1 MIMGK
6 VNQKYTFCGFQPE
19 CFVCWLRRS
28 FEVMR
33 VVTDDRHLQLKV
45 IKEVTKHLVEYPQGR
60 FDPNFVIWFFRFISE
75 ATGRKDPYST
85 IKAEFNQKAMGL
97 YPLLKQ
103 IVSKSED
110 PLLTAAIIASAG
122 NIIDEAGG
130 LNFDL
135 EESLKAAVGA
145 GFKLADYQEFKNSL
159 LASRRILYIADNAGE
174 IVFDRLLLE
183 EIRDHQVNYIVRGA
197 PLGTDATVE
206 DAKFAGIDHIADVIS
221 TEAEHPLRIVNS
233 HVKELARAL
242 DEADMI
248 ISKGML
254 NYEVLTF
261 QLQQP
266 AFYILM
272 IKCHNVRES
281 LISRGNLG
289 IGDVVLISQ

>member
-1 MIMGK
+1 MEAVRI
-6 VNQKYTFCGFQPE
+6 V
-19 CFVCWLRRS
+19 S
-28 FEVMR
+28 
-33 VVTDDRHLQLKV
+33 DDRRLQLEV
-45 IKEVTKHLVEYPQGR
+45 IREVTRRLMEYPINGPPDSD
-60 FDPNFVIWFFRFISE
+60 FITWFFRFISE
-75 ATGRKDPYST
+75 ATGREDPYST

-110 PLLTAAIIASAG
+110 PLLSAAVVASAG
-122 NIIDEAGG
+122 NIMDEAGG

-135 EESLKAAVGA
+135 EESLQSAIRA
-145 GFKLADYQEFKNSL
+145 GFKLAGFQGFKNSL
-159 LASRRILYIADNAGE
+159 SDSHRILYIADNAGE
-174 IVFDRLLLE
+174 IVFDRLMLE
-183 EIRDHQVNYIVRGA
+183 EIGDHKVTYVVRGA
-197 PLGTDATVE
+197 PLGTDATIK
-206 DAKFAGIDHIADVIS
+206 DARFAGIDHVADVVS
-221 TEAEHPLRIVNS
+221 TEAEHPLRIVDS
-233 HVKELARAL
+233 QVKELAKAL

-254 NYEVLTF
+254 NYELLTF

-266 AFYILM
+266 AFYILR